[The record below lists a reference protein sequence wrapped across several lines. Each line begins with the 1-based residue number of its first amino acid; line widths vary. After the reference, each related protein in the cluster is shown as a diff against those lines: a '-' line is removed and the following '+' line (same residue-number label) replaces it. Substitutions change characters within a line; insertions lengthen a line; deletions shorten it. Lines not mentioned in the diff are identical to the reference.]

1 MGLTYDI
8 FIKVAAEILTF
19 LLSFKQESGT
29 METETNKIEYGNNCH
44 KGPIWMDKILPHE
57 EYFDAHLLPFG
68 IYREGPFCHL
78 QNRDIEIAGNKYNS
92 CEQFVQAKKAMMFGD
107 IKTLN
112 KIMEETNPKI
122 MKQRAKE
129 IKNVQEDVWN
139 DSMFDILTQA
149 NYHKFTQNADLKVL
163 LLSTGR
169 KLLVQCN
176 DVAKPPRSGCTR
188 SKSETRRNGGKIL
201 AHLNSNL
208 LTGKNDTEHK
218 NFVQDNPFKGSKN
231 FASESASEKQ
241 TSNTSLPNKNAVD
254 YLTPNSHGLLPERKT
269 SKTNSSTDSY
279 LDKAREGDAQDV
291 RKWDKKNMIGQS
303 LMVVR
308 KRLVNEELERK
319 NRLLGAMNLYQELDK
334 K

>member
-1 MGLTYDI
+1 
-8 FIKVAAEILTF
+8 
-19 LLSFKQESGT
+19 

-44 KGPIWMDKILPHE
+44 KGHIWMDKILPHE

-188 SKSETRRNGGKIL
+188 SKSETRRNGGKFL

-208 LTGKNDTEHK
+208 LFTE
-218 NFVQDNPFKGSKN
+218 
-231 FASESASEKQ
+231 
-241 TSNTSLPNKNAVD
+241 
-254 YLTPNSHGLLPERKT
+254 
-269 SKTNSSTDSY
+269 
-279 LDKAREGDAQDV
+279 
-291 RKWDKKNMIGQS
+291 
-303 LMVVR
+303 
-308 KRLVNEELERK
+308 
-319 NRLLGAMNLYQELDK
+319 
-334 K
+334 